1 MNKKKKILC
10 TICVRG
16 GSKGLINK
24 NIKLLDNIPL
34 IAHTIQQ
41 AQKSKLFDY
50 IVVSTDSEE
59 IMDIAKE
66 YNAEVF
72 FKRSKDLSN
81 DTAGKVKVIKD
92 AFERSEEHFNI
103 KFDYQ
108 FDLDATSPLRLVSDI
123 HNAFSQ
129 FLKNDYDLL
138 QSGMISRKSP
148 YFNLVELDVNKHII
162 LSKKL
167 EKPILRRQDS
177 PKCYDLNASI
187 YIWKRNT
194 ILNYDTVF
202 VKNAGLY
209 IMPEERSIDIDTQ
222 LDFDF
227 VEFIMKRDKNENM

>member
-1 MNKKKKILC
+1 MKNSKILC

-16 GSKGLINK
+16 GSKGLKNK
-24 NIKLLDNIPL
+24 NIKLLNNIPL
-34 IAHTIQQ
+34 IAHTIKQ
-41 AQKSKLFDY
+41 AQKSELFDQ
-50 IVVSTDSEE
+50 IVVSTDSDQ
-59 IMDIAKE
+59 IMKIAKE

-72 FKRSKDLSN
+72 FKRSEELSN
-81 DTAGKVKVIKD
+81 DTAGKVKVIQD
-92 AFERSEEHFNI
+92 AFKRSEAYFNTQY
-103 KFDYQ
+103 DYH

-123 HNAFSQ
+123 YNAFNQ

-138 QSGMISRKSP
+138 QSGMIARKSP
-148 YFNLVELDVNKHII
+148 YFNLVELNKDNHII
-162 LSKKL
+162 LSKELK
-167 EKPILRRQDS
+167 EPILRRQDS

-202 VKNAGLY
+202 VDNSGLY

-227 VEFIMKRDKNENM
+227 VEFIMKREFNEKM

>member
-1 MNKKKKILC
+1 MNKEYKILC

-24 NIKLLDNIPL
+24 NIKLLNNIPL
-34 IAHTIQQ
+34 IAHTIMQ

-50 IVVSTDSEE
+50 IVVSTDSQE
-59 IMDIAKE
+59 IMKIAQE
-66 YNAEVF
+66 YKAEVF
-72 FKRSKDLSN
+72 FKRSKELSN

-92 AFERSEEHFNI
+92 AFERSEEYFNT

-123 HNAFSQ
+123 HNAFNQ
-129 FLKNDYDLL
+129 FLKNDNDLL
-138 QSGMISRKSP
+138 QAGMISRKSP
-148 YFNLVELDVNKHII
+148 YFNLVELDLNNHIV

-194 ILNYDTVF
+194 ILNCDTVF
-202 VKNAGLY
+202 VDNSGLY

-227 VEFIMKRDKNENM
+227 VEFVMKRDNYEKM